1 MINRDTVTVGIIWII
16 VTVLAEI
23 GFSYVDLFPAAASEE
38 AEIVDDA
45 FYFLTYL
52 AIPVFTFIL
61 VALVYSGFKF
71 KGEPPSDPTDG
82 STREDGPPVRTHRP
96 WVWGWVVVTTAL
108 VVTVIIHPGLT
119 GLHEIDEAAAED
131 DLELVIEATGVQWAW
146 SFKYPDQGITTNEL
160 VLPLDTHVRFDIKA
174 VDVLHS
180 FWIPA
185 FRTKIDAVPG
195 LTTQIHANITELGS
209 YDEDVN
215 FRVQCAELC
224 GRDHAIMRSEVH
236 VVERQ
241 EFNEWV
247 LAQQ

>member
-16 VTVLAEI
+16 ATVLVEI
-23 GFSYVDLFPAAASEE
+23 GFTQVDIFPAAASEE
-38 AEIVDDA
+38 AVIVDDA
-45 FYFLTYL
+45 FNFLTYL
-52 AIPVFTFIL
+52 AIPIFTFIL
-61 VALVYSGFKF
+61 IALVYSGFKF
-71 KGEPPSDPTDG
+71 KNKPEAEPIDG
-82 STREDGPPVRTHRP
+82 GTREDGPPVRTHRT
-96 WVWGWVVVTTAL
+96 WVWGWMVVTSAL

-119 GLHEIDEAAAED
+119 GLNEVDEIAQED
-131 DLELVIEATGVQWAW
+131 NLELVIEATGVQWAW
-146 SFKYPDQGITTNEL
+146 TFTYPDQGLTTNEL
-160 VLPLDTHVRFDIKA
+160 VLPLDTHVRFDVKA

-195 LTTQIHANITELGS
+195 LTTQIHANITELGN
-209 YDEDVN
+209 YDDDVN

-224 GRDHAIMRSEVH
+224 GRDHAIMRSTVE
-236 VVERQ
+236 VVERE